1 MTSLTEQKGAF
12 MGTFGL
18 ILFGLYLLA
27 MIVLDIAMIIS
38 LLKPGDERR
47 QMIVWKASTWTLAG
61 MTGSLVFRIAERIIK
76 SHEMQVNPFTTLTAA
91 ATIYFICLLFY
102 KKKYGD

>member
-61 MTGSLVFRIAERIIK
+61 ITGSLVFRAHHKIPRNAGK
-76 SHEMQVNPFTTLTAA
+76 SLHHAHRSRHH
-91 ATIYFICLLFY
+91 LFY
-102 KKKYGD
+102 LPSVL

>member
-1 MTSLTEQKGAF
+1 

-47 QMIVWKASTWTLAG
+47 QMIVWKASMDVGRNNGKPGIQHSGAHHK
-61 MTGSLVFRIAERIIK
+61 I
-76 SHEMQVNPFTTLTAA
+76 P
-91 ATIYFICLLFY
+91 
-102 KKKYGD
+102 

>member
-1 MTSLTEQKGAF
+1 

-61 MTGSLVFRIAERIIK
+61 ITGSLVFSIAERIIK
-76 SHEMQVNPFTTLTAA
+76 SHEMQVNPSTTLTAA

>member
-1 MTSLTEQKGAF
+1 

-47 QMIVWKASTWTLAG
+47 QMIVWKASTATFGGLVGYFFLCVLNNLIRGYESINPLTLLTVTA
-61 MTGSLVFRIAERIIK
+61 MLYFAFLLYFRKKPGS
-76 SHEMQVNPFTTLTAA
+76 
-91 ATIYFICLLFY
+91 
-102 KKKYGD
+102 

>member
-1 MTSLTEQKGAF
+1 
-12 MGTFGL
+12 
-18 ILFGLYLLA
+18 

-61 MTGSLVFRIAERIIK
+61 ITGSLVFSIAERIIK
-76 SHEMQVNPFTTLTAA
+76 SHEMQVNPSPHSPQPLSILSAFCFIKRNTA
-91 ATIYFICLLFY
+91 IDM
-102 KKKYGD
+102 KN

>member
-1 MTSLTEQKGAF
+1 

-61 MTGSLVFRIAERIIK
+61 ITGSLVFSIAERIIK
-76 SHEMQVNPFTTLTAA
+76 SHEMQVNPFPTLPAA